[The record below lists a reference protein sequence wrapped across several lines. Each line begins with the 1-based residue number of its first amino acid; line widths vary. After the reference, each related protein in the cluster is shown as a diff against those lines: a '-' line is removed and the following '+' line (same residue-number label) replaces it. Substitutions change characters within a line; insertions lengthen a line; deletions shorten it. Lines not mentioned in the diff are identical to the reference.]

1 MQVLGV
7 GNGRWDEEIEE
18 RERARAGAVARLC
31 RAATAPG
38 IVRYVNGAN
47 YGPEGELAATGR
59 IHRGETQ
66 RVATK
71 ETK

>member
-1 MQVLGV
+1 M
-7 GNGRWDEEIEE
+7 
-18 RERARAGAVARLC
+18 ARLR

-38 IVRYVNGAN
+38 SVRYVNGAN
-47 YGPEGELAATGR
+47 YGPEGELAVTGR
-59 IHRGETQ
+59 IDRGETQ

>member
-1 MQVLGV
+1 M
-7 GNGRWDEEIEE
+7 
-18 RERARAGAVARLC
+18 ARLC

-38 IVRYVNGAN
+38 SVRYVNGAN
-47 YGPEGELAATGR
+47 YGPEGELAAKGR
-59 IHRGETQ
+59 INRGETQ